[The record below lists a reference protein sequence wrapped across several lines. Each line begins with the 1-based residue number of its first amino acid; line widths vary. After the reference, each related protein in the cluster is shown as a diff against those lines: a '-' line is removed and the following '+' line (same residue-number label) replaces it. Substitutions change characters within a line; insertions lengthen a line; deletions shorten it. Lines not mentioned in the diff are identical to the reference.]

1 MVDNSSV
8 NRPQS
13 RPPIDPAKVPATKPA
28 RAPDDK
34 TEPRDGP
41 AFKALLEKLQQQAE
55 SLHRESETV
64 ARPEEL
70 SVAVDRARSS
80 LNDALSLSD
89 QLLEAF
95 REAVQNDDTEKPA
108 ADPE

>member
-8 NRPQS
+8 NRPQP
-13 RPPIDPAKVPATKPA
+13 RPIGPGETTSAKPT
-28 RAPDDK
+28 RAPENQ

-41 AFKALLEKLQQQAE
+41 AFKALLEKLQQQAQ
-55 SLHRESETV
+55 SLHRESETI

-70 SVAVDRARSS
+70 SDAVDLARSS

-95 REAVQNDDTEKPA
+95 REAVQNDGAESPTDSE
-108 ADPE
+108 